1 MSLNLGLE
9 SLGFDV
15 AGDVSYESLMEDQ
28 VEILRDMNQA
38 DHMLFDLANTAKDVT
53 NFNEIVTSLQNH
65 ASQEC
70 VDFASDLLGMH
81 VSLEAEKIK
90 VPGEKQGK
98 VAGFFSKAW
107 DKIVEWIKKAY
118 NWCKK
123 QLNKVLRKLDLVE
136 QTAKNPEV
144 TVHWSVKEL
153 DQLLKDPKVANGLSL
168 IKKAEAKAQARYSK
182 FAAKEASRRL
192 RPGQSRMTA
201 DELAQVEKS
210 YNLEE
215 LLKINLFTRKPKK
228 IKIKIGTRNIKDT
241 RMSSDTYGQKNIS
254 IDEAKEYMQLLTA
267 LLLTMYDYTREIVD
281 NHEELE
287 KNSHKN
293 LVLLRAIVNRCQ
305 TISGYALADYNA
317 IMKTTMGSASKII
330 GKYDSAVTKREDI
343 KNELKDAT
351 KNM

>member
-1 MSLNLGLE
+1 
-9 SLGFDV
+9 
-15 AGDVSYESLMEDQ
+15 
-28 VEILRDMNQA
+28 
-38 DHMLFDLANTAKDVT
+38 
-53 NFNEIVTSLQNH
+53 
-65 ASQEC
+65 
-70 VDFASDLLGMH
+70 
-81 VSLEAEKIK
+81 
-90 VPGEKQGK
+90 
-98 VAGFFSKAW
+98 
-107 DKIVEWIKKAY
+107 
-118 NWCKK
+118 
-123 QLNKVLRKLDLVE
+123 
-136 QTAKNPEV
+136 
-144 TVHWSVKEL
+144 
-153 DQLLKDPKVANGLSL
+153 
-168 IKKAEAKAQARYSK
+168 
-182 FAAKEASRRL
+182 
-192 RPGQSRMTA
+192 MTA